1 MAKKSVASSDSVQ
14 RSILLV
20 VSGLC
25 HATLDSGGWGRLDID
40 VKNRSVAWEWEPP
53 DTLLY
58 QSQALDAARLAL
70 KRALRAGVSAQP
82 GSR

>member
-1 MAKKSVASSDSVQ
+1 MAKKSVASSDAVQ

-20 VSGLC
+20 VSE
-25 HATLDSGGWGRLDID
+25 

-70 KRALRAGVSAQP
+70 KRALRVGVSAQP